1 MPLIQSKSAAAAA
14 SILSRVQ
21 HLAGNYNACATHL
34 NAIVQDVLA
43 MSDADLAAFANE
55 QGPAGLNELTT
66 LHAEHGAAIS
76 ELSAAAAATLAD
88 SGVAWPASV
97 VDVRPLSDKL
107 AEQGREMTFADGV
120 FAVAPLPEPA
130 PAPEPEPEPE
140 PELITEPT

>member
-1 MPLIQSKSAAAAA
+1 MPLIQTPSQAAAA

-34 NAIVQDVLA
+34 NAITNDLLA
-43 MSDADLAAFANE
+43 LDDADLAVFANE

-66 LHAEHGAAIS
+66 LHAEHGAAIT

-88 SGVAWPASV
+88 SGVLWPAST

-107 AEQGREMTFADGV
+107 TEQGREMTFADGV
-120 FAVAPLPEPA
+120 FAVSQLPEPS
-130 PAPEPEPEPE
+130 
-140 PELITEPT
+140 

>member
-1 MPLIQSKSAAAAA
+1 MPLIPSKSAAAAA

-55 QGPAGLNELTT
+55 QGPAGLNELTE
-66 LHAEHGAAIS
+66 LHAEHGAAIT

-88 SGVAWPASV
+88 SGVTWPASV
-97 VDVRPLSDKL
+97 VDVRPLGEKL

-120 FAVAPLPEPA
+120 FAVSRLPQPDPA
-130 PAPEPEPEPE
+130 PAPEPEPEPL
-140 PELITEPT
+140 PP

>member
-1 MPLIQSKSAAAAA
+1 MPLIQSPSQAAAA

-21 HLAGNYNACATHL
+21 NLAGNYNAAGTHL

-66 LHAEHGAAIS
+66 LHAEHGAAIT

-88 SGVAWPASV
+88 SGVTWPASV
-97 VDVRPLSDKL
+97 VDVRPLGEKL

-120 FAVAPLPEPA
+120 FSVSQLPQLE
-130 PAPEPEPEPE
+130 
-140 PELITEPT
+140 